1 VEEVCGKEYSTTGA
15 RMQEAS
21 RPRGLFS
28 NRFVGEWTYILGFA
42 VAVEQPSLAERLGF
56 EYYPSRDQP

>member
-1 VEEVCGKEYSTTGA
+1 
-15 RMQEAS
+15 MQETS
-21 RPRGLFS
+21 RLRGWFT